1 MIKTKKI
8 LFFILLSSIVL
19 SCRKDFEG
27 PNWDLDLLSPLIK
40 TSLNLNDLLPDSVL
54 VTNPDT
60 SLKLVYQTNIF
71 DVDMDSL
78 YKIPDTT
85 ISDIYTMS
93 VSSVVNPGSTFYS
106 NDNDIKLNI
115 TNGVQLNYALIESGF
130 IEVEVFNEIREK
142 IIIKYTIPSFTK
154 NGDTLVLQEII
165 DAGTVSQD
173 GHLTKKIDVS
183 GYVMD
188 LTGKSKSE
196 VNTIITRASGT
207 VDTNALGPVSITAGQ
222 KITYYNKLIDIVP
235 YFVRGYFG
243 KQQLHYGPETTN
255 IDVFN
260 RIIAG
265 SLDLEQVDVNIEFK
279 NGIGVDAQLI
289 LNQFT
294 TVNTNTVNT
303 SPLSHSVIGAPVNI
317 NRAQLTNTIPEVTF
331 SNYNVAI
338 NTNNSNIDQLI
349 EIFPNQLLYDIN
361 ININPFGNISG
372 GNDFVYKKHSLETN
386 LNVEFPLSLVANN
399 LTLADTINFSLPSEA
414 ETGRINDGTLFLYAN
429 NGFPF
434 NANLQLSMYDEFNN
448 FIQAIPVTNQIQ
460 AAPVN
465 SSLRVTS
472 KKESVLRIPLTTA
485 DVDNLYNA
493 KKILLTIAFT
503 TQPQPQFIKIYE
515 EYEIDIQVVGDF
527 SYNVKLK

>member
-1 MIKTKKI
+1 MLKTKNI
-8 LFFILLSSIVL
+8 LFIICLVSTLF
-19 SCRKDFEG
+19 SCRKDFER
-27 PNWDLDLLSPLIK
+27 PNWDVDLLAPLIK

-71 DVDMDSL
+71 DIDMDSL

-85 ISDIYTMS
+85 ISDIYTIGL
-93 VSSVVNPGSTFYS
+93 SSVANPGSTFYS
-106 NDNDIKLNI
+106 NDQDIKLNI
-115 TNGVQLNYALIESGF
+115 TNNVELNYALIESGF
-130 IEVEVFNEIREK
+130 IEVEIFSEIREK
-142 IIIKYTIPSFTK
+142 IIVKYTIPSFTK

-165 DAGTVSQD
+165 DAATLSQD
-173 GHLTKKIDVS
+173 GHLVKRIDIS
-183 GYVMD
+183 GYEMD

-207 VDTNALGPVSITAGQ
+207 VDTNALAPVSITAGQ

-235 YFVRGYFG
+235 YYVRGYFG
-243 KQQLHYGPETTN
+243 NQQLHYGPETTN

-260 RIIAG
+260 KIISG
-265 SLDLEQVDVNIEFK
+265 SLDLEQVAVNIEFK
-279 NGIGVDAQLI
+279 NGIGVDAQLV

-294 TVNTNTVNT
+294 TVNTNTANNA
-303 SPLSHSVIGAPVNI
+303 PLSHTVIGSPINI
-317 NRAQLTNTIPEVTF
+317 NRAQLTNSVPEVVF

-338 NTNNSNIDQLI
+338 NTSNSNIDQLI

-399 LTLADTINFSLPSEA
+399 LTLADTINFSLPDET
-414 ETGRINDGTLFLYAN
+414 ETGRINSGSLYLYAN

-434 NANLQLSMYDEFNN
+434 NANLQLSMYDELNN
-448 FIQAIPVTNQIQ
+448 FIQTIPVTNQIL

-472 KKESVLRIPLTTA
+472 KKESVLRIPLNTA

-527 SYNVKLK
+527 SYNVSLK